1 MVLLDTH
8 ILLWTLFDEK
18 QLTPKVV
25 EIMENSDC
33 CISIA
38 SMWELAIK
46 MSRGKLRLPKT
57 LREIADECALM
68 GIEIVGISME
78 DCICLRSLPWIH
90 KDPFDRIILSHAI
103 AEHMPLIS
111 HDSFIQSYE
120 GVQVIW

>member
-103 AEHMPLIS
+103 AEHMPLI
-111 HDSFIQSYE
+111 
-120 GVQVIW
+120 